1 MLAELCIECII
12 TGTVYRKSNP
22 LFRLPDGHS
31 RPQIH
36 HLIQRLLNM
45 NVKKI
50 SRKGRSLALKAAV
63 GSAVYLYAI
72 MPRIGLGKKPEKKN
86 FRTNYYAHR
95 GLHRNGTS
103 HPENSLPAIRRAV
116 EAGYGI
122 EFDIQVTKD
131 GVPVVFH
138 DFTLRRMC
146 GQKGRVA
153 DYTLEELSRFRL
165 LDCGEKI
172 PTFKEA
178 LKVVDGKV
186 PLIIEMKVEYMD
198 LRVCRAANQLLRD
211 YPGEYCIESFNP
223 LVLLWYRKNRPDV
236 MRGQLSDGFIHQKE
250 FRTPSK
256 LAPGFFLQFLV
267 TNFVTRPDFVAYN
280 HQYQGNLSRR
290 LWRALF
296 RGKSAAWT
304 VRSEEDLKKVLP
316 HFDAY
321 IFDSF
326 IPGEFPGK
334 KIPDK
339 KIPEKKTEK

>member
-12 TGTVYRKSNP
+12 TGTVYRKSNS

-304 VRSEEDLKKVLP
+304 VKSEEDLKKVRP

-326 IPGEFPGK
+326 IPGEFH
-334 KIPDK
+334 
-339 KIPEKKTEK
+339 EKGSQSKEKGIHSKE